1 MPRQVT
7 HLITVEHATQRGEGT
22 RGANGRFDKRYGGS
36 INDMVAYLTA
46 KYGILPMYTRAIVH
60 DIFRYVEMEALAGR
74 GSITIPRFGRFERRQ
89 VDTGAAGLRTVLK
102 LERKDAKQ
110 TYIDFEDE
118 EWVDE

>member
-7 HLITVEHATQRGEGT
+7 HLITVEAAAT
-22 RGANGRFDKRYGGS
+22 RGVIGPPIKPRTYGGS
-36 INDMVAYLTA
+36 FGDLVAYLTA
-46 KYGILPMYTRAIVH
+46 KYGIQHPYTRAIIH
-60 DIFRYVEMEALAGR
+60 DVFRYVEMEALAGG

-89 VDTGAAGLRTVLK
+89 VDTGTAGLRTVLK
-102 LERKDAKQ
+102 LERKDARQ

>member
-1 MPRQVT
+1 MPRQIT
-7 HLITVEHATQRGEGT
+7 HLVTVGHATQRGDGT

-36 INDMVAYLTA
+36 VNDMVSYLTA

-60 DIFRYVEMEALAGR
+60 DIFRYVEMEALAGS

-89 VDTGAAGLRTVLK
+89 FNAGPAGFRTALK
-102 LERKDAKQ
+102 LERREVKQ